1 MKNRL
6 LVCGVGINDSD
17 YVVQVKKDVQNNSG
31 VRKQKVVWNCHFYQ
45 SWSGMLKRC
54 YSEKRLKRNPTYIGC
69 SVSEEWKVFTNF
81 RAWMVE
87 QDWEGLQLDK
97 DLLVNGNKVY
107 SRETCVFVSNQ
118 VNIFLTERGN
128 DRGEWPIGVNWD
140 NGVKKF
146 IARCSNPFTGK
157 RDHLGYFLCYKEA
170 HAAWLAKKLEHA
182 HALAGIQKDTRV
194 AIALIER
201 YENYEDVK

>member
-1 MKNRL
+1 
-6 LVCGVGINDSD
+6 
-17 YVVQVKKDVQNNSG
+17 
-31 VRKQKVVWNCHFYQ
+31 
-45 SWSGMLKRC
+45 
-54 YSEKRLKRNPTYIGC
+54 
-69 SVSEEWKVFTNF
+69 
-81 RAWMVE
+81 MVE

-97 DLLVNGNKVY
+97 DLLVNGSKVY

-146 IARCSNPFTGK
+146 IARCNNPFTGK
-157 RDHLGYFLCYKEA
+157 RDHLGYFLCCKEA